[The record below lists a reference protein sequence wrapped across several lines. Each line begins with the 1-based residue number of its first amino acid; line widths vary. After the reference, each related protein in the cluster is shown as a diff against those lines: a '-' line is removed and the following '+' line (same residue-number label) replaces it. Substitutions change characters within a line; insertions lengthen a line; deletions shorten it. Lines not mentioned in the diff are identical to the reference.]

1 MEKAH
6 CGEFGA
12 DSGSGEGVG
21 ADVVEECRQWDVLE
35 AE

>member
-1 MEKAH
+1 MEKAR
-6 CGEFGA
+6 CGKFGA

-21 ADVVEECRQWDVLE
+21 ADVVEECRWWDELA